1 MGEWNK
7 ETKTE
12 HSKITTGKC
21 GKCILCILFFPHI
34 LYISRYFVSS
44 LKYIYICIYIYMI
57 NWWQETYLAPQRVN
71 NMDLLQILR
80 TLFWEPRGK
89 DSEFRLRPAEF
100 KGPCDIQGCV
110 SRIQGLCMS
119 EAQIITRDRNFH
131 NHNLHIGI
139 MRPPRK
145 TAEGEEQRFNN
156 ATRNCM

>member
-1 MGEWNK
+1 
-7 ETKTE
+7 
-12 HSKITTGKC
+12 
-21 GKCILCILFFPHI
+21 
-34 LYISRYFVSS
+34 
-44 LKYIYICIYIYMI
+44 
-57 NWWQETYLAPQRVN
+57 
-71 NMDLLQILR
+71 MDLLQILR

-100 KGPCDIQGCV
+100 QGPCDIQGCV